1 VVDLEALRKR
11 TEQAQ
16 RRLGALQATLEERQR
31 QHQTLEQQ
39 LRDAGYPVDD
49 GPEAVAKELQA
60 REQRLEDEAQAA
72 QDACARAEALMDQA
86 EGKSVEV

>member
-1 VVDLEALRKR
+1 M
-11 TEQAQ
+11 
-16 RRLGALQATLEERQR
+16 
-31 QHQTLEQQ
+31 
-39 LRDAGYPVDD
+39 DD